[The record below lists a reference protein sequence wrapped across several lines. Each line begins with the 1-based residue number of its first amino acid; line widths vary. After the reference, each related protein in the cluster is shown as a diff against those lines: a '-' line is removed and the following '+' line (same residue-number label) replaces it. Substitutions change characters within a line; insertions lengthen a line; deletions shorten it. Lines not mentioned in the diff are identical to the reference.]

1 MLTVKEKHRREENG
15 RFGPRIILKVAKEKT
30 IQIRA

>member
-15 RFGPRIILKVAKEKT
+15 RFGPRMLLKIAREEKYSD
-30 IQIRA
+30 